1 MTVPNQ
7 NVYTIIAPKAV
18 PPFLQIPIKY
28 FTKASKDLS
37 GAGFKLYIYFASNKS
52 GFNLEMW
59 PVDIEKNMGITR
71 ATIYRA
77 LEELKSK
84 RYIVDKNFYV
94 CGKDEYDKIGVM
106 ENEAAENK
114 VSLADYG
121 IADSQLTEVLLL
133 ESMRG
138 RREGRPLP
146 LSKICVFFYKVK
158 NFLCCTM
165 NLRRAVC
172 EKFVNC
178 ASSNK
183 NARAQK
189 KRGITPSLQ

>member
-28 FTKASKDLS
+28 LTKASKDLS

-71 ATIYRA
+71 ASIYRA
-77 LEELKSK
+77 LEELRSK

-106 ENEAAENK
+106 ESEAAENK

-121 IADSQLTEVLLL
+121 IADS
-133 ESMRG
+133 
-138 RREGRPLP
+138 
-146 LSKICVFFYKVK
+146 
-158 NFLCCTM
+158 
-165 NLRRAVC
+165 
-172 EKFVNC
+172 
-178 ASSNK
+178 
-183 NARAQK
+183 
-189 KRGITPSLQ
+189 